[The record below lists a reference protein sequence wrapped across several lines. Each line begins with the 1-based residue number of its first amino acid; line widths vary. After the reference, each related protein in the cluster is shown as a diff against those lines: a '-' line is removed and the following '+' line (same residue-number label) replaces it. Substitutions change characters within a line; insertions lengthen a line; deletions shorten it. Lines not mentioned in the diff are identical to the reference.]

1 MPRHPTAIISNDAQ
15 IAENVEIGPFSVI
28 EGPVK
33 ISPGVKIGG
42 HSRICGDTEIGE
54 NTTIGWGSIIG
65 DDPQDLTFDPST
77 PSGVRIGPNNAI
89 REHVTIHRGSKPGS
103 MTRIGSHNFLMTGV
117 HLAHDV
123 LLGDHNI
130 LANNVLLAGHIH
142 VGNRAFLGGGAG
154 FHQFIRIGDLAMV
167 QGNAAISQDVP
178 PYCIAHGQNQLAGLN
193 TIGLRRAGFDPETRL
208 AIKQLFLLCF
218 RPGIPLSKSLEQ
230 ATQRPWPEAAQHLL
244 NALAHPSKKGT
255 LSR

>member
-33 ISPGVKIGG
+33 LSPGVKIGG

-54 NTTIGWGSIIG
+54 NTTIGWGCIIG

-77 PSGVRIGPNNAI
+77 PSGTRIGPNNAI

-193 TIGLRRAGFDPETRL
+193 IIGLRRAGFDSETRL

-218 RPGIPLSKSLEQ
+218 RPGIPLSKSIEQ
-230 ATQRPWPEAAQHLL
+230 ATQRSWPEAAQHFL